1 MDGVANYVSGIVGCP
16 RGLYSRHSFR
26 DPGVRGAILRHIT
39 DEEVDAC
46 AEEAERRAAAIRRK
60 LRLMLNGLCPRRYSH
75 SAATARAGKAMTLAP
90 LPSSQSA

>member
-1 MDGVANYVSGIVGCP
+1 
-16 RGLYSRHSFR
+16 
-26 DPGVRGAILRHIT
+26 
-39 DEEVDAC
+39 
-46 AEEAERRAAAIRRK
+46 